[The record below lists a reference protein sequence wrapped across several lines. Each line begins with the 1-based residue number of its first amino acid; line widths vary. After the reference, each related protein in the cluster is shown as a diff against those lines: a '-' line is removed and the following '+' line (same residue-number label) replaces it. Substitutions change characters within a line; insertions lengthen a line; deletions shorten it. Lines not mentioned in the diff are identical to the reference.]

1 MNGNRKLND
10 DKSENVMIHPIF
22 LTTFFSKDEKK
33 PIIPIMKNNKIFMD
47 VNKEKIKNNQLA
59 KFSEK
64 PYTSINSKLILDLKK
79 ITNLVD
85 IENMLDKNDFKTDF
99 EFRYYF
105 NLFVRL
111 NLDKMSNIQL
121 NLLGDFLIKYLKKNN
136 QSLNSKKINNIVNE
150 WKKLTKTNFDYKFI
164 EYVENNI
171 KK

>member
-1 MNGNRKLND
+1 MNGNRKINN
-10 DKSENVMIHPIF
+10 KSENIMIHPIF
-22 LTTFFSKDEKK
+22 LTTFFSEDEKK
-33 PIIPIMKNNKIFMD
+33 PIIPIMKNNKIVMD
-47 VNKEKIKNNQLA
+47 VNKDKIKNNQIA
-59 KFSEK
+59 SYAEK

-85 IENMLDKNDFKTDF
+85 IENMLNNNQFKTDF

-111 NLDKMSNIQL
+111 NLNKMSNIQL
-121 NLLGDFLIKYLKKNN
+121 NLLEEFLIKYFKKNN
-136 QSLNSKKINNIVNE
+136 QNLNSKKINNVITS
-150 WKKLTKTNFDYKFI
+150 WKKINQNNFEYKFI

>member
-1 MNGNRKLND
+1 MNGNRKLNN
-10 DKSENVMIHPIF
+10 DKSENIMIHPIF
-22 LTTFFSKDEKK
+22 LTTFFSKDDKK
-33 PIIPIMKNNKIFMD
+33 PIIPVMKNNKIYMD

-121 NLLGDFLIKYLKKNN
+121 NLLEEFLIKYLKKNN
-136 QSLNSKKINNIVNE
+136 QSLNSKKINNIINE
-150 WKKLTKTNFDYKFI
+150 WKKLTKSNFDYKFI
-164 EYVENNI
+164 EYVENYT

>member
-33 PIIPIMKNNKIFMD
+33 PVIPVMKNNKIYMD

>member
-33 PIIPIMKNNKIFMD
+33 PVFPVMKNNKIYMD

-111 NLDKMSNIQL
+111 NFNKI
-121 NLLGDFLIKYLKKNN
+121 FKK
-136 QSLNSKKINNIVNE
+136 K
-150 WKKLTKTNFDYKFI
+150 
-164 EYVENNI
+164 
-171 KK
+171 